1 MRCERLKVTKL
12 KATVAQL
19 SEITGIHRNTITN
32 RVWPI
37 QKLKQI
43 KEARKVEEISKKN
56 QELLNKESM
65 EDKLTRTQN
74 EVVYWFNEYQDM
86 KRFFEHSNNRFQE
99 MRKARDYYKT
109 LYETERKVLFEAE
122 QEIERLKLKNISS
135 EKLKN

>member
-1 MRCERLKVTKL
+1 M

-86 KRFFEHSNNRFQE
+86 KRFLSILITGF
-99 MRKARDYYKT
+99 KK
-109 LYETERKVLFEAE
+109 
-122 QEIERLKLKNISS
+122 
-135 EKLKN
+135 